1 MSHLHLF
8 IMFCPAV
15 IFLLQAARVSA
26 MSRRGFYSGCFV
38 ILCTQS
44 RCLRNQTSQR
54 AVGRNWWR
62 SGPGTAAWFL
72 EIIHLHLTVFLL
84 STKHTDAICSCF
96 TRQSLL
102 LFWKFCHCQ
111 AASPDL
117 SLWIL
122 TWWGPGLVAISCFTS
137 EDLTSTSTVF
147 GLQLG
152 LLVLV
157 LFWDPQH
164 LSN

>member
-1 MSHLHLF
+1 MSHLYLF

-15 IFLLQAARVSA
+15 IFLLQAVRVSA
-26 MSRRGFYSGCFV
+26 LSRRGFYSGCFV

-84 STKHTDAICSCF
+84 STKQTDAICSWL

-102 LFWKFCHCQ
+102 LFWKFSHCQ
-111 AASPDL
+111 AASPGL

-122 TWWGPGLVAISCFTS
+122 SNQLLYQRGSDIQLHCFWIAAGTAS
-137 EDLTSTSTVF
+137 PCSSLRSTAP
-147 GLQLG
+147 L
-152 LLVLV
+152 
-157 LFWDPQH
+157 
-164 LSN
+164 